1 MGVSLAQAV
10 AALMGRCARRLSR
23 AAHRLQARVGP
34 GLAASFSSGAV
45 VPFVGGR
52 KSKKKAALPWTSKNR
67 RRTRKPAE
75 EWSFEEDVED
85 SGVWRK
91 EILMGER
98 CQPLEFSGAIYYDA
112 EGRRLG
118 APPPPRTPM
127 RSPLPAS
134 IKLAANA

>member
-23 AAHRLQARVGP
+23 AARLVQERR
-34 GLAASFSSGAV
+34 LAGSFSLPSTSRAV
-45 VPFVGGR
+45 VPLTRKALSWSKRGR
-52 KSKKKAALPWTSKNR
+52 KTATGADSS
-67 RRTRKPAE
+67 E
-75 EWSFEEDVED
+75 EWSFEASAAGD
-85 SGVWRK
+85 GVWRK

-118 APPPPRTPM
+118 APPTPRTPL

-134 IKLAANA
+134 AKLAANA

>member
-10 AALMGRCARRLSR
+10 AALMSRCARRLSR
-23 AAHRLQARVGP
+23 TARRLQERR
-34 GLAASFSSGAV
+34 LSFPSSRAVV
-45 VPFVGGR
+45 VPFTKKALSWPKRR
-52 KSKKKAALPWTSKNR
+52 KSVGTV
-67 RRTRKPAE
+67 E
-75 EWSFEEDVED
+75 EWSFEAPED
-85 SGVWRK
+85 GVWRK

-134 IKLAANA
+134 AKLAANA